1 MQNFQVNLQGI
12 IQLLSKNLYSSEEV
26 FVRELLQNAVD
37 AITARRVEE
46 ADFQPRIQV
55 THVDGDEPQIVFSD
69 NGIGLTEEEVTEFL
83 ATIGSSTKRASV
95 ANRQDFIGQFGIGL
109 LSCFMIS
116 DELVMTTQSVK
127 ADYAL
132 KWTGRQDGTYTTER
146 MEALSTPGTSVY
158 LTLTKRWQ
166 EVFTPQRVEELL
178 TEYGTFLPHPIVFEK
193 PGTTGET
200 TINASFPLFSGVND
214 ESEED
219 LILYGQRV
227 FGEEFMAAIPLVLP
241 SGQTTG
247 VAYIRNR
254 ASLGQSQSNRV
265 YLKGM
270 LLSDSIDNLLPQWA
284 YFIRA
289 IVNSRVLTPTASR
302 ERLYQDGVLK
312 KTRKQLGRMIR
323 NWLIK
328 LVKTDPERAQ
338 DIIIQ
343 HQKSLKEMAE
353 QDREFLKIMAP
364 YLPFPTTQGSMTIG
378 QIKEREPIIEHV
390 FDDEEY
396 KQIRYLCGSMDRVV
410 VHTRFNNDHKLMV
423 ELEEVYPELSFREV
437 GVSDFLRQLED
448 VPEQVAAEA
457 DVFLAEANHVLQD
470 MQCSLLLKQ
479 FEPKH
484 IPTLYYLPEE
494 ARRLRQMSSYQPP
507 KDQAWGKVHLAL
519 TGMFGG
525 PQAVLC
531 LNYHN
536 DLIRKLIK
544 LSDTQLRGI
553 LLRFLYIQAI
563 LLGNYTLSDQELEQF
578 GQGLAELIDNQ

>member
-12 IQLLSKNLYSSEEV
+12 IQLLSKNLYSSEDV
-26 FVRELLQNAVD
+26 FARELLQNGVD
-37 AITARRVEE
+37 AITARRVEDK
-46 ADFQPRIQV
+46 DFSPRI
-55 THVDGDEPQIVFSD
+55 HVQYIGSTAPQLVFSD
-69 NGIGLTEEEVTEFL
+69 NGIGLTKEEVTEFL
-83 ATIGSSTKRASV
+83 ATIGSSTKRTSV
-95 ANRQDFIGQFGIGL
+95 ANKRDFIGQFGIGL

-132 KWTGRQDGTYTTER
+132 KWTGRQDGTYTAER

-158 LTLTKRWQ
+158 LTLTERWQ
-166 EVFTPQRVEELL
+166 KVFTPQRVEELL
-178 TEYGTFLPHPIVFEK
+178 TEYGAFLPHPIVFEK

-241 SGQTTG
+241 SGQTSG

-302 ERLYQDGVLK
+302 ERLYQDDALK
-312 KTRKQLGRMIR
+312 KTRKQLGRLIR
-323 NWLIK
+323 NWLVQ
-328 LVKTDPERAQ
+328 LVRNDLERAQ
-338 DIIIQ
+338 DIILQ

-378 QIKEREPIIEHV
+378 QIKEREPVIEHV

-410 VHTRFNNDHKLMV
+410 VHTRFNNDHKLMM

-457 DVFLAEANHVLQD
+457 DVFFAEANHVLQD

-479 FEPKH
+479 FDPDH

-494 ARRLRQMSSYQPP
+494 ARRMRQISSYQQP

-519 TGMFGG
+519 TGMLGG
-525 PQAVLC
+525 QQAVLC
-531 LNYHN
+531 LNYRN
-536 DLIRKLIK
+536 ELIRKLIK
-544 LSDTQLRGI
+544 LPDSKLRGI

-563 LLGNYTLSDQELEQF
+563 LLGNYTLSDKELEQF
-578 GQGLAELIDNQ
+578 GHGLVELIDNQ